1 MESSL
6 QKDLAKQIVD
16 ELFRRIREGVA
27 RAWRLVLAVLLFL
40 GTVASIA
47 SLILSWL
54 SKSA

>member
-6 QKDLAKQIVD
+6 RKDLAKEIVD
-16 ELFRRIREGVA
+16 EFFRRIREGLLRV
-27 RAWRLVLAVLLFL
+27 WRLVLAVLLFL